1 MFFNAC
7 MACLASCY
15 SYNSNFIK
23 FKSYYSSGLYIIFVN
38 FYLILFLK
46 YVYRND
52 MYATQIMVAY
62 TGLIYRKVSEK
73 EMNE

>member
-1 MFFNAC
+1 

-38 FYLILFLK
+38 FYLISFLK

-52 MYATQIMVAY
+52 MYSTQIMVAY

-73 EMNE
+73 DMNE